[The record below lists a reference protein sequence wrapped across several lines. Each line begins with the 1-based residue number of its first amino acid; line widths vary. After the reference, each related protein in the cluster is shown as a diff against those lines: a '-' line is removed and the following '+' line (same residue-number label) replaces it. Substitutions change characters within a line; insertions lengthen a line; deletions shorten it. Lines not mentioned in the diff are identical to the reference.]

1 MCLFFPPSLCP
12 PLHPQSPLSIQRW
25 RVILLEETQR
35 SAHGKPNRRNSSLT
49 CRSSSADGQ
58 QEPFPHDF
66 TLSFP
71 HFSPPPTFSTL
82 FPGPPLGSSIP
93 LPVSPSSFLHLSPPL
108 LFPRSCPLF
117 LSFPEPLCS
126 ARCLHVA
133 FLWFPTPFSP
143 PFPPSAPGG
152 RFILPLSPH
161 LEQTCPRLPRIHGV
175 FLAHCFSCSNV
186 TMLSVI

>member
-1 MCLFFPPSLCP
+1 MCLFFFPFSLPSPSPSIPSIHTEMEGNPPG
-12 PLHPQSPLSIQRW
+12 RNT
-25 RVILLEETQR
+25 EECT
-35 SAHGKPNRRNSSLT
+35 SGKPNRRNSSLT

-82 FPGPPLGSSIP
+82 FPGLPLGASIP
-93 LPVSPSSFLHLSPPL
+93 LPVSPSSSLHLSPPL
-108 LFPRSCPLF
+108 LFPLSCPLF

-133 FLWFPTPFSP
+133 FLVFSLVAHSFFTSFPSFCAWWPLHSVPVSP
-143 PFPPSAPGG
+143 P
-152 RFILPLSPH
+152 
-161 LEQTCPRLPRIHGV
+161 
-175 FLAHCFSCSNV
+175 
-186 TMLSVI
+186 